1 MTNKAVTLI
10 AVADLVPYEKNAK
23 KHSDEQIEKLS
34 ALIGKYGWT
43 SPIVT
48 DKNLVIIAGHGRR
61 LAALNIGLEKVPVI
75 IRDDLSEVDA
85 MALRLADNRVASTE
99 YDLELEQLEMSDIID
114 MDAAFDLTML
124 GYTEHETNFATADL
138 IDMEDTVFVDDIGA
152 AVEKQKAENEQKT
165 KETDDIAAPIADA
178 LGFKRVTIA
187 ESRKIR
193 ELMAKIELRAGCKGV
208 EALIYVLETSGLSE

>member
-99 YDLELEQLEMSDIID
+99 YDLELEQLEMADIID
-114 MDAAFDLTML
+114 MDEAFDLTML
-124 GYTEHETNFATADL
+124 GYTEHEANFATDDL
-138 IDMEDTVFVDDIGA
+138 IDMEDTVFVEDIGA